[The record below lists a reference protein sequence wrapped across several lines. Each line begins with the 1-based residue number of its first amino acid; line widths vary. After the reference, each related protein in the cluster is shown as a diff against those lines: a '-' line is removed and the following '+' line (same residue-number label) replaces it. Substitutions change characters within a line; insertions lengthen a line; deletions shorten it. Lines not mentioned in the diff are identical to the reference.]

1 MFKQVEKTGFS
12 LVEAVI
18 VISVISIFS
27 AVAITSFNCVKR
39 RAISIAAQETIRQ
52 IKKECEINYLLN
64 GKDQFTSSNPYNY
77 QIFANGSNSC
87 SGGTVTLTP
96 EDINLYPTYLYN
108 FAERELSY
116 NFKGQTGK
124 SFIECNK
131 LICEDNL
138 FLDSKNK
145 KEKDYEKYKIRAI
158 QKIDYGNSVIVK
170 EKEVELEIPKGS
182 NSCTNL
188 ELFFIPLRICFNPLS
203 IELVWNQNVLKLV
216 SKDKVFL
223 SNLS

>member
-1 MFKQVEKTGFS
+1 MFKLVEKNGFS

-64 GKDQFTSSNPYNY
+64 GKDQFTSSNPYKY
-77 QIFANGSNSC
+77 QIFASGSNSC
-87 SGGTVTLTP
+87 SGGTIILTP

-188 ELFFIPLRICFNPLS
+188 ELFFIPLKICFKPLS
-203 IELVWNQNVLKLV
+203 IELI
-216 SKDKVFL
+216 
-223 SNLS
+223 